1 LAASFDSR
9 LLGGV
14 GVLAAVV
21 EAGSFVRAAEAL
33 GLTQSGVSRAV
44 ARLEERVGVRL
55 LDRTSRS
62 VTLTDEG
69 RRFYARV
76 GPLLGELEE
85 AATDAAGASATVRG
99 RLRVVVDPMFARLDV
114 VPRLVA
120 FLVAHPDLSID
131 LTVRHRFGDLV
142 AEGFDAAVR
151 FGEPEPSALVARKLT
166 DTRVVTVAAP
176 SYIAR
181 RGRPARPQ
189 DLVKHECIMYR
200 DPANDRPFA
209 WEFWRRGKIVT
220 VPATGR
226 LMLNDAGMLLGTC
239 LAGHG
244 IAQMLEL
251 GAEGL
256 RDGKLV
262 ELFPTW
268 NEERFP
274 LYVFYPSRR
283 LPPAKVRAFVDFVVA
298 LTKGP

>member
-1 LAASFDSR
+1 
-9 LLGGV
+9 
-14 GVLAAVV
+14 
-21 EAGSFVRAAEAL
+21 
-33 GLTQSGVSRAV
+33 
-44 ARLEERVGVRL
+44 
-55 LDRTSRS
+55 
-62 VTLTDEG
+62 
-69 RRFYARV
+69 
-76 GPLLGELEE
+76 
-85 AATDAAGASATVRG
+85 
-99 RLRVVVDPMFARLDV
+99 
-114 VPRLVA
+114 
-120 FLVAHPDLSID
+120 
-131 LTVRHRFGDLV
+131 
-142 AEGFDAAVR
+142 
-151 FGEPEPSALVARKLT
+151 
-166 DTRVVTVAAP
+166 
-176 SYIAR
+176 
-181 RGRPARPQ
+181 
-189 DLVKHECIMYR
+189 MYR

-262 ELFPTW
+262 ELFPAW

-298 LTKGP
+298 LTKSP